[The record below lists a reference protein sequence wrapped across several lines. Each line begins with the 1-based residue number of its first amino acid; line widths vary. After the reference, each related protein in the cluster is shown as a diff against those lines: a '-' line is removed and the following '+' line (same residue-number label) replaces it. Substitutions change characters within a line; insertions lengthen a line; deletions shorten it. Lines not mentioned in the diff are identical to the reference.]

1 MTITRLCAAEGDTG
15 LGRDIGESASSTL
28 NCVLNQPKKDFL
40 PALDRWVARAEE
52 DFWVVG
58 LKIEECRNKASKIPT
73 PSHSLLFHK

>member
-1 MTITRLCAAEGDTG
+1 MRKGCRNDQGEILGAVTASRLCAAGGGDTG

-52 DFWVVG
+52 DFQVV
-58 LKIEECRNKASKIPT
+58 
-73 PSHSLLFHK
+73 